1 MLRQALRYYDWKA
14 KVGGHRIALKGQEY
28 AAVARL
34 PLLAPLAF
42 GLSGPLAFWPLVPL
56 PLWPSAPLPQSML
69 FIGVL
74 TVRCTSKWA

>member
-34 PLLAPLAF
+34 PLLAPLALW
-42 GLSGPLAFWPLVPL
+42 LSGPWCLCPSGLLPPPRVPYGFAREEA
-56 PLWPSAPLPQSML
+56 APRGQKAHR
-69 FIGVL
+69 G
-74 TVRCTSKWA
+74 